1 MAQEPDSPKTGTAP
15 VTAWG
20 DSLLD
25 SMRLVTDTLGDS
37 AIAPVLAEGASQTL
51 SADRLFDLLAKNNSP
66 VPKELPPSLSS
77 FFSTTRTLPV
87 WADRA
92 KIEEGERF
100 FNRLGPVC
108 VLSLLCKALPE
119 CYACWKGAE
128 VLFSTGRLNE
138 KRGYERALSRRIAET
153 AQFLID
159 VMSPGGLAP
168 DGRGI
173 ATTQKVRLIH
183 AAIRYYL
190 RKYGWDSAKYGE
202 PINQEDLV
210 GTLMAFSVATLDG
223 IKMLGMDVSQKEQ
236 EAYLHVWKVVG
247 YILGIE
253 ESLLPNDMESA
264 RALWAAIGR
273 RQHGPDENGV
283 EAGHELA
290 KSLIEFAAD
299 HLPGGPNERVARYF
313 VRYLVGDKVGTM
325 LNIPPTPDEDA
336 AAVLQIVRHID
347 GEIESVLD
355 HSYVIGEIAEISS
368 NWMMEELAH
377 RWNDGKSVHF
387 YVPPSLRGNWNVRSR
402 WGARKVLLGPFLK
415 MRIVLEKEEEY
426 PDISLPGKR

>member
-1 MAQEPDSPKTGTAP
+1 
-15 VTAWG
+15 
-20 DSLLD
+20 
-25 SMRLVTDTLGDS
+25 MRLVTDTAGDS
-37 AIAPVLAEGASQTL
+37 AIAPVLAEGTSETL
-51 SADRLFDLLAKNNSP
+51 SADRLFDLLARNNSP

-77 FFSTTRTLPV
+77 FFTATRSLPA

-119 CYACWKGAE
+119 CYACWKGSE
-128 VLFSTGRLNE
+128 VLFATGRLNE
-138 KRGYERALSRRIAET
+138 KRGYERALARRIAET

-159 VMSPGGLAP
+159 VMSPGGLTA

-190 RKYGWDSAKYGE
+190 RKYGWDREKYDE

-223 IKMLGMDVSQKEQ
+223 MKMLGMNVSQKEQ

-273 RQHGPDENGV
+273 RQHGPDEKGV

-290 KSLIEFAAD
+290 KSLIEFVAD
-299 HLPGGPNERVARYF
+299 HLPGRPNEKVARYI
-313 VRYLVGDKVGTM
+313 VRYLVGDRVGTM
-325 LNIPPTPDEDA
+325 LGIPPTPDADA
-336 AAVLQIVRHID
+336 ADVLQIVRHID

-355 HSYVIGEIAEISS
+355 HSYVIGEIAEVTS

-387 YVPPSLRGNWNVRSR
+387 YIPPSLRDNWNIRSR
-402 WGARKVLLGPFLK
+402 WGKRQVLLGPWF
-415 MRIVLEKEEEY
+415 MHRIVLEKEEEI
-426 PDISLPGKR
+426 PVINPPGKS